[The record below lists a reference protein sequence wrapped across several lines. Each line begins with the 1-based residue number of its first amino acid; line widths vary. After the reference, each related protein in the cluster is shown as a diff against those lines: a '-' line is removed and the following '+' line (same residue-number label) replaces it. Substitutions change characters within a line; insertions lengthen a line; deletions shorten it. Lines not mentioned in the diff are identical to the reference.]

1 MEVWVLLYASG
12 YTSEADTTLFFK
24 EEDVRKEFIKQ
35 VKDAYSN
42 DELSLEEVLGY
53 IERGEVYDES
63 IDVSVGEKFCT
74 WDGPEVYESLSYYKQ
89 EVL

>member
-12 YTSEADTTLFFK
+12 YTSEACTTLFFK

-42 DELSLEEVLGY
+42 DELSLEEVLNC
-53 IERGEVYDES
+53 IESGEEYDEGLY
-63 IDVSVGEKFCT
+63 VSVGSTYCD

-89 EVL
+89 DVL

>member
-35 VKDAYSN
+35 VKDAYNN

-53 IERGEVYDES
+53 IERGEDYDGE
-63 IDVSVGEKFCT
+63 DVSVGETFCT
-74 WDGPEVYESLSYYKQ
+74 WDGGEVYESFGYYKQ
-89 EVL
+89 DVL

>member
-1 MEVWVLLYASG
+1 MEVWVLLYVSG
-12 YTSEADTTLFFK
+12 YTSEAYTTLFFK

-42 DELSLEEVLGY
+42 DELSLEEVLNC
-53 IERGEVYDES
+53 IESGEEYDES
-63 IDVSVGEKFCT
+63 LDVSVGSTYCD

-89 EVL
+89 DVL